1 MTSAHHNFVMAKE
14 IVKRVSISEK
24 IADFM
29 MDIAKYILTAI
40 IITSAFEELADY
52 NLMMYISGL
61 VVAATFFSVSLILL
75 NQKKI

>member
-1 MTSAHHNFVMAKE
+1 MTKE

>member
-1 MTSAHHNFVMAKE
+1 MAKE

-24 IADFM
+24 ITDFM

>member
-1 MTSAHHNFVMAKE
+1 MTKE

-40 IITSAFEELADY
+40 IITSAFEELEDY

>member
-1 MTSAHHNFVMAKE
+1 
-14 IVKRVSISEK
+14 
-24 IADFM
+24 M

>member
-1 MTSAHHNFVMAKE
+1 MAKE

-52 NLMMYISGL
+52 NQMMYISGL